1 MDANCIIFP
10 GTSAALAVI
19 FAQQCAELLGYT
31 ATNMIIVLPI
41 ALGVI
46 ILLAALNNIS
56 SSFGGAIQNIATI
69 GKLVP
74 LILIIIFGFVKGRSE
89 VSPFTPMVGPGV
101 STSTALGHVLISTLF
116 AYDR

>member
-1 MDANCIIFP
+1 MDANCIIFS

-31 ATNMIIVLPI
+31 ATNMAIVLPI

-46 ILLAALNNIS
+46 ILLAALNNIG

-89 VSPFTPMVGPGV
+89 ASPFTPIVGSGV
-101 STSTALGHVLISTLF
+101 SISTALGHVLIARLF
-116 AYDR
+116 AYDG